1 MSAAAT
7 ITLLM
12 ISLTA
17 ALDLHAPADNYQA
30 FMRTRGDISGEEVV
44 YYWTGEIHSFVPD
57 QQSVHLFDVAGYN
70 IARFEE
76 YEEGYLMLSR
86 EVLLYLD
93 PETGEILREW
103 FNPFTGRS
111 EQVVHAWNDPV
122 NGEMPRSDGNW
133 EFSMPFTDLGNGM
146 ISWDLRIL
154 VTYPSPLPASQFPE
168 FSGSDLYQ
176 GCELFGFIVSK
187 DDLENTE
194 LTSVPASLTWTRI
207 GQWLP
212 WMRMA
217 DKPGYL
223 IYHCSGSKLEG
234 GYPALPAYLREFV
247 ELLHPEF
254 ANSPEQYSRPNETS
268 WTFFR
273 KLLQNN

>member
-1 MSAAAT
+1 MRVAMV
-7 ITLLM
+7 INLLL

-17 ALDLHAPADNYQA
+17 ALDLHRAADNYLA
-30 FMRTRGDISGEEVV
+30 FMRTRGDISGAEVV
-44 YYWTGEIHSFVPD
+44 YHWTGEIYSFVPEK
-57 QQSVHLFDVAGYN
+57 QSVLLFDVEGYN
-70 IARFEE
+70 IARLEE
-76 YEEGYLMLSR
+76 YEDGYRMLSR

-93 PETGEILREW
+93 PDTGEILLDW
-103 FNPFTGRS
+103 FNPFTGRT
-111 EQVVHAWNDPV
+111 EQVVHVWNDPV
-122 NGEMPRSDGNW
+122 NSEMPRSDGSW
-133 EFSMPFTDLGNGM
+133 EFRMPYSDLGNGM
-146 ISWDLRIL
+146 ISWDLRIF

-176 GCELFGFIVSK
+176 GCELFGFITSL
-187 DDLENTE
+187 DDLENAE
-194 LTSVPASLTWTRI
+194 MTSVPASLTWTRI

-217 DKPGYL
+217 DSPGYL
-223 IYHCSGSKLEG
+223 VYHCSGSKLEG

-254 ANSPEQYSRPNETS
+254 VTAPEEYSRPNETS

-273 KLLQNN
+273 KVLQNN